1 MSSSK
6 PGAGLALTHTDL
18 KPLLPD
24 EQHRAKAQKCPL
36 PSLPAHQVA
45 FIVSPGNYLCCLESP
60 GGWEGSLVL
69 STSWSPHSRHGKASS
84 LLSHGLLD
92 HKASTSV
99 YPPPPCDLT
108 GTQAAQQ
115 FPYTPYSTYPELPS
129 SLGQFLCLFTSW
141 MHRAQV

>member
-69 STSWSPHSRHGKASS
+69 STSWSPHSPTPTVMGKPAHFCLTASWTTRQAH
-84 LLSHGLLD
+84 LSTH
-92 HKASTSV
+92 H
-99 YPPPPCDLT
+99 
-108 GTQAAQQ
+108 
-115 FPYTPYSTYPELPS
+115 LPV
-129 SLGQFLCLFTSW
+129 T
-141 MHRAQV
+141 

>member
-69 STSWSPHSRHGKASS
+69 STSWSPHSPTPSVSGKPAHFCLTASWTIRQAHLSTHNS
-84 LLSHGLLD
+84 LRLNWYPSRPTISLHTVLNLPRASFLFGTIPLLLYILD
-92 HKASTSV
+92 A
-99 YPPPPCDLT
+99 
-108 GTQAAQQ
+108 
-115 FPYTPYSTYPELPS
+115 
-129 SLGQFLCLFTSW
+129 
-141 MHRAQV
+141 